1 MNDENTKDQNPNQQQ
16 TPPNQGAPVYP
27 PYYYEEEDEV
37 SLLDLLLVLARN
49 RRLIAITAGVFVVL
63 GLFIAVF
70 SSSEYSSSATLIR
83 EIESTQGNLSGGL
96 AALGRGFGLSLGG
109 TTTGLTAEAYPNIIK
124 SREVKLAVVRDKYY
138 FPDESDS
145 LTLTEYYENN
155 KGIFSAIFGAIKG
168 YTIGLPGKIL
178 ALFRGKENSRAILTA
193 EGNLLYPTEEE
204 EDAMEAVTGM
214 LSVSVDQETG
224 LMTVSI
230 TSGDPLFS
238 TQLTDSFVEH
248 LTERVRAIR
257 TKKARKN
264 LQFIKE
270 RFAEAEQQL
279 NQAEGQLANFMDR
292 NTNPQTAKLQTER
305 ERLQR
310 QVTFKSQLYSEMQ
323 TQLTQA
329 QIELQKS
336 NPVITVLEQPVPPLE
351 PSGPKRKLIV
361 ILSLFLGG
369 GLGIGIAFV
378 KTFVGNVEEDDEE
391 KSKLQ
396 EIKNAFVPERWRK
409 RQDER

>member
-1 MNDENTKDQNPNQQQ
+1 MNDENTKDQNSNEQQ
-16 TPPNQGAPVYP
+16 TPPPGAPMYP

-63 GLFIAVF
+63 GLLIAVF

-83 EIESTQGNLSGGL
+83 EIESAEGNLGGGL
-96 AALGRGFGLSLGG
+96 AALGKGFGLSLGG
-109 TTTGLTAEAYPNIIK
+109 GTTGLTAEAYPNIIK

-138 FPDESDS
+138 FPDYQDS
-145 LTLTEYYENN
+145 LTLTDYFEKS
-155 KGIFSAIFGAIKG
+155 KGIFSTIVGGLKA

-178 ALFRGKENSRAILTA
+178 SIFKKNDQLRVVLSPEGKPI
-193 EGNLLYPTEEE
+193 YPTEEE
-204 EDAMEAVTGM
+204 EDAMEAITGM

-224 LMTVSI
+224 LMTVSV
-230 TSGDPLFS
+230 TTGNPLFS
-238 TQLTDSFVEH
+238 AQLTDSFVEH
-248 LTERVRAIR
+248 LKERVRAIR
-257 TKKARKN
+257 TQKARQN

-279 NQAEGQLANFMDR
+279 NQAEEQLAKFMDR

-369 GLGIGIAFV
+369 GLGIGLAFV

-396 EIKNAFVPERWRK
+396 EIKKAFVPERWRQK
-409 RQDER
+409 D